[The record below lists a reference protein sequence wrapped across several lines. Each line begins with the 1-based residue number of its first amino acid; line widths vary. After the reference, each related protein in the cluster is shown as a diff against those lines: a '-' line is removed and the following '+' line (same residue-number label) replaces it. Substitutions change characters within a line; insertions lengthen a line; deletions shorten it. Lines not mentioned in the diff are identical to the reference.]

1 MSLSNPQAQSLS
13 LQPLKSIMFTLV
25 TTFVHLYLFCLLYIE
40 PRTPSSFPLGKS
52 FLLFSFF
59 SNQGLRLLPFSSTET
74 VLRGKEWSSVV
85 TTQTLEPHCLGL
97 NPSSTTAKIFSSRQ
111 VYQTK
116 VFLKLD
122 NLRSVS

>member
-1 MSLSNPQAQSLS
+1 M
-13 LQPLKSIMFTLV
+13 
-25 TTFVHLYLFCLLYIE
+25 
-40 PRTPSSFPLGKS
+40 
-52 FLLFSFF
+52 
-59 SNQGLRLLPFSSTET
+59 
-74 VLRGKEWSSVV
+74 V